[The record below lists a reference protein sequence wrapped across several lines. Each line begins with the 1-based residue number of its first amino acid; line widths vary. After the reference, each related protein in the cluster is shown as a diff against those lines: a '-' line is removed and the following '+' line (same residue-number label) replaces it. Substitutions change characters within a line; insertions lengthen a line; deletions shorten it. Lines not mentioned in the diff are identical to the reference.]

1 MDLPNSGIPSASWV
15 SPPIVNMKGHSLYST
30 TGTTQLCTQMAKLIY
45 ISAPLFYNFPQ
56 STFTQKTAFPIHNV
70 SVDLRGTDQS
80 LAWTSSKAKPP
91 QLSGLAAHST
101 THPKQHT
108 LAGLFQGK
116 PSDTA
121 PGLPPKPFTQTKPLL
136 LPPRFPFLP
145 PPLNSQTSRGVPA
158 KRREWKRGGTQ

>member
-70 SVDLRGTDQS
+70 SVDLRGITSDDQLGVYVTGSNS
-80 LAWTSSKAKPP
+80 LYKQPGVVPP
-91 QLSGLAAHST
+91 YAVST
-101 THPKQHT
+101 C
-108 LAGLFQGK
+108 
-116 PSDTA
+116 
-121 PGLPPKPFTQTKPLL
+121 
-136 LPPRFPFLP
+136 
-145 PPLNSQTSRGVPA
+145 
-158 KRREWKRGGTQ
+158 RR